1 MLNKMDKTILIE
13 KLNTLFYEIIDD
25 LKDIDKETREYYLI
39 VPEFSRIKLK
49 GIRSTRIKKQ
59 EYSTFLF
66 HKIDSLRK
74 FAGYQEFLEYVEKN
88 SDLKSEIIQHLIE
101 ELFKWILYN
110 CREKE
115 CINKIRKFVDLFYE
129 DLINK
134 LVKFS
139 IKEYF
144 IGISLED
151 ESYKIDED
159 LIIRKANSF
168 DFECKDIGEYA
179 SELRK
184 YPFHFPPVIL
194 KYKYTTARYIE
205 SYIDYSRPHEL
216 FKELDFIDWAFL
228 LFRSVPIFRV
238 KTVNKIKS
246 LFKREIIS
254 EGIIPMRTGETYIIN
269 KDNVE
274 DLKKAISLFK
284 RPEIREIF
292 EIPNKKPNHINI
304 ALNRYQNSLFFA
316 ENIPQKIVSLI
327 SCLEALLSESGPEL
341 KRRLSQRVSIVL
353 KSIGY
358 DPLDVYE
365 EINTAYRIRNNY
377 SHGTTID
384 LKSSIKKDVNEFL
397 KNITEYTRLCFL
409 ISMQIKPIKNK
420 KEYLKLIDISLLDEN
435 TYSEFVNLI
444 TENCIIFKD

>member
-1 MLNKMDKTILIE
+1 MDKTILIE
-13 KLNTLFYEIIDD
+13 KVNTLFYEIIDE
-25 LKDIDKETREYYLI
+25 LKDIDKETREYNLI
-39 VPEFSRIKLK
+39 VPEFSRLKLR
-49 GIRSTRIKKQ
+49 GIRSKPIKKQ
-59 EYSTFLF
+59 EYSTFIF
-66 HKIDSLRK
+66 HNIDSLRK
-74 FAGYQEFLEYVEKN
+74 FAGFQELLEYIESN
-88 SDLKSEIIQHLIE
+88 CELKSEIIHHLIE
-101 ELFKWILYN
+101 ELFKWILDN
-110 CREKE
+110 CREKV
-115 CINKIRKFVDLFYE
+115 CINKIRKFIDLFYE
-129 DLINK
+129 DLLNK

-168 DFECKDIGEYA
+168 DFECKDMGEYE

-194 KYKYTTARYIE
+194 KYKYTAARNIE
-205 SYIDYSRPHEL
+205 SYTDYSRPSEL

-238 KTVNKIKS
+238 KTVSKIKS
-246 LFKREIIS
+246 LFKRGTIS
-254 EGIIPMRTGETYIIN
+254 EGFISMRTGETYFIN

-274 DLKKAISLFK
+274 DLKNTIRIFK
-284 RPEIREIF
+284 RLEIGEIF
-292 EIPNKKPNHINI
+292 EITKKKPNHINI
-304 ALNRYQNSLFFA
+304 ALNRYRNALFFA

-327 SCLEALLSESGPEL
+327 SCLEALLSEGGPEL

-435 TYSEFVNLI
+435 SYSEFANLI